1 MVLCRPHGS
10 LMLQLLP
17 SATAEAAPRLAPARA
32 PRRLAADLLAARA
45 VEPHALLRALQ
56 VAGRQGT
63 RLDDVLLAQGALVPA
78 RLTAAVARHWDV
90 QPVDPLADPP
100 DPRLIDSLGPA
111 NCLRDGLLPWRRVG
125 AATVILTAR
134 PDDFARHRARL
145 EQRFGKVALALAPAA
160 SIEAAIL
167 RVRGAQLSRTA
178 ETRVAEGESCRLWAR
193 TTLPWLA
200 LSLVLGLV
208 VWTWLAPFSLVL
220 ALVLWAALTLVATTV
235 LKTAAALAA
244 PAATPDRPHPIV
256 VRLPTVS
263 LIVPLFG
270 EAGIAPRLIARL
282 ERLDYPRDR
291 LDVVLAVEAADRA
304 TRAALARTG
313 LPGWMRVAVVP
324 EGTIRTKPRALNHAL
339 DICRGSIIG
348 IYDAEDA
355 PAPDQIARVVQ
366 RFHER
371 PDEVACLQGI
381 LDFYNPRTNMLSR
394 CFTLEYAAWFRVVLP
409 GLARLGLVVP
419 LGGTTLFFRR
429 QVLETL
435 GGWDAHNVTEDA
447 DLGIRLSRHGYRT
460 ELIDT
465 VTEEEA
471 NCRPL
476 PWIKQR
482 SRWLKGYM
490 MTWAVHMRNPVLL
503 HRQLGARRFW
513 GFQALFLGTLSQV
526 LLAPLLWSF
535 WLVAFGLP
543 HPVASALPG
552 WAVTAVIALFLLTEG
567 VNLAVGWIG
576 LRRSGQRLSPL
587 WLAALPVYFPMG
599 TLAAYKAAWE
609 MVRKPFYW
617 DKTRHGVFDTPAQR
631 VRTPPASIF
640 SRVS

>member
-1 MVLCRPHGS
+1 
-10 LMLQLLP
+10 MLQPLFSVIP
-17 SATAEAAPRLAPARA
+17 ATARRAAPPRQAPLPFVVR
-32 PRRLAADLLAARA
+32 PGRLAADLLATRDVA
-45 VEPHALLRALQ
+45 PHALLRALQ
-56 VAGRQGT
+56 LAGRQGA
-63 RLDDVLLAQGALVPA
+63 RLDDVLLAQSALPA
-78 RLTAAVARHWDV
+78 VRLTAAVGRQWDLS
-90 QPVDPLADPP
+90 PVDPLAEPP
-100 DPRLIDSLGPA
+100 DPRLIDRLGA
-111 NCLRDGLLPWRRVG
+111 ADCLRDGILPWRTVG
-125 AATVILTAR
+125 AATVVLTAR
-134 PDDFARHRARL
+134 PEDFARHAARL
-145 EQRFGKVALALAPAA
+145 KDRFGRVAVALAPAA
-160 SIEAAIL
+160 TIEAAIL
-167 RVRGAQLSRTA
+167 AARGTHLSHAA
-178 ETRVAEGESCRLWAR
+178 ETRVAEAESCRLWAR
-193 TTLPWLA
+193 KTLPRLA
-200 LSLVLGLV
+200 FALTAVLLAAI
-208 VWTWLAPFSLVL
+208 WLAPLSL
-220 ALVLWAALTLVATTV
+220 ALALAFWAALTLAATTG
-235 LKTAAALAA
+235 LKLAAAIAA
-244 PAATPDRPHPIV
+244 PAPPSPGPPPIV
-256 VRLPTVS
+256 ARLPVVS
-263 LIVPLFG
+263 LIVPLYG
-270 EAGIAPRLIARL
+270 EAGIVPRLIARL

-291 LDVVLAVEAADRA
+291 LDVVVAVEASDLT

-313 LPGWMRVAVVP
+313 LPGWIRVTVVP
-324 EGTIRTKPRALNHAL
+324 PGSIKTKPRALNHAL
-339 DICRGSIIG
+339 DLCRGSIVG

-371 PDEVACLQGI
+371 PEEVACLQGV
-381 LDFYNPRTNMLSR
+381 LDFYNPRTNVLSR

-429 QVLETL
+429 HVLETL

-447 DLGIRLSRHGYRT
+447 DLGIRLARHGYRT

-471 NCRPL
+471 NCRVV

-513 GFQALFLGTLSQV
+513 GFQALFLGTLSQF

-535 WLVAFGLP
+535 WLIPLGLP

-552 WAVTAVIALFLLTEG
+552 GVLTALIALFIATEAI
-567 VNLAVGWIG
+567 NLIVGWVG

-599 TLAAYKAAWE
+599 ALAAYKALWE
-609 MVRKPFYW
+609 MLRSPFYW
-617 DKTRHGVFDTPAQR
+617 DKTRHGVFDPQVQR